1 MWYFVLFPGK
11 SDAAIHV
18 LFPLSVRGRYVTLF
32 TVLCAHYSLHFYFK
46 HHTFLGHFV
55 MEWEMK
61 RKLAVFHV

>member
-32 TVLCAHYSLHFYFK
+32 TVLCAHYSLHFI
-46 HHTFLGHFV
+46 LSIALS
-55 MEWEMK
+55 WDI
-61 RKLAVFHV
+61 L